1 MDTDANVLN
10 NALAILRQQFG
21 QQVAGA
27 QKQGLGQMRQ
37 AVAQQL
43 GLDDVAADRVVKK
56 LAQTGRLRYVMTGDA
71 DDDVTG
77 TTPVGPVAS
86 LPGVYTG
93 STGGTGQMV
102 VPAAQGLAAAEVLG
116 DIPTDGGIVRGAEPD
131 VGTARSATAAGEQ
144 RDAGEPLGPADLSW
158 RIGENQEGVTA
169 GGQLA
174 DTNAEGGVGTPETH
188 GQRTDGNYDNTEG
201 YWQIS

>member
-10 NALAILRQQFG
+10 NALAVLRQQFG

-37 AVAQQL
+37 ALEQQL
-43 GLDDVAADRVVKK
+43 GLDDVTADRVVKK
-56 LAQTGRLRYVMTGDA
+56 LAETGRLRYVMTGDA
-71 DDDVTG
+71 DDGPTG

-93 STGGTGQMV
+93 STGTGQMV
-102 VPAAQGLAAAEVLG
+102 VPAAQAVATAEVLG
-116 DIPTDGGIVRGAEPD
+116 DVPTDGGILRGAEPD
-131 VGTARSATAAGEQ
+131 TATARSATAAGERQ
-144 RDAGEPLGPADLSW
+144 DAGEPLGSADLSW
-158 RIGENQEGVTA
+158 RTGENQEGVTV

-174 DTNAEGGVGTPETH
+174 DTNAEGGVGMVETH
-188 GQRTDGNYDNTEG
+188 GQRTDGDYDNSEG